1 MFEMLKEQ
9 PADPLLALIK
19 LFKSD
24 PRPRKLDLGV
34 GVYRDETGATPIMRA
49 MKAAEK
55 VLLENQTT
63 KTYLG
68 PEGDMQFVE
77 LLKPIIFGKDHKF
90 GDRLVGVQTPGGS
103 GALRIG
109 AELITSARPDAQLW
123 ISNPTWPN
131 HPPMLGAT
139 GLTLF
144 TYQYFNSVTQ
154 TLLFDE
160 MIEAFNRANPGDVVL
175 LHGCCHNPTGSDLS
189 PAQWDT
195 VAELLVKRGLIPF
208 IDLAYLGLGD
218 GLEADAY
225 GVRKV
230 LNTVEEALVAFSC
243 DKNFALYR
251 ERTGVL
257 YGLGK
262 NAAQAA
268 ALVSHMAVGA
278 RVTWSMPPD
287 HGAAA
292 VRIIL
297 ESEELTKSWKSE
309 LTEMAARI
317 GSVRKA
323 VANSHPGLAFIAD
336 QKGLFSNLSIKPEQV
351 TALRSDHGVYMA
363 GSGRINL
370 AGLRVEDAKAFTDA
384 LVGVRHLPAV

>member
-19 LFKSD
+19 LLKSD
-24 PRPRKLDLGV
+24 PRPNKLDLGV
-34 GVYRDETGATPIMRA
+34 GVYRDETGGTPIMKA
-49 MKAAEK
+49 VKAAEK
-55 VLLENQTT
+55 ILLEQQPT

-68 PEGDMQFVE
+68 PEGDMGFVE
-77 LLKPIIFGKDHKF
+77 LLKPIIFGRDHKF
-90 GDRLVGVQTPGGS
+90 GDRLVGIQTPGGS

-109 AELITSARPDAQLW
+109 AELITSARPEAQLW

-131 HPPMLGAT
+131 HAPMLGAT
-139 GLTLF
+139 GLTLL
-144 TYQYFNSVTQ
+144 TYQYFNSVNQ
-154 TLLFDE
+154 TLLFNE
-160 MIEAFNRANPGDVVL
+160 MVDAFNRANPGDVVL
-175 LHGCCHNPTGSDLS
+175 LHGCCHNPTGADLS
-189 PAQWDT
+189 NAQWDA

-251 ERTGVL
+251 ERTGAL
-257 YGLGK
+257 YALGK
-262 NAAQAA
+262 TPAQAA
-268 ALVSHMAVGA
+268 AIASHMSAGA
-278 RVTWSMPPD
+278 RITWSMPPD

-292 VRIIL
+292 VRLIL
-297 ESEELTKSWKSE
+297 ESEELTKMWRKE
-309 LTEMAARI
+309 LVEMAQRI
-317 GSVRKA
+317 GAVRKA
-323 VANSHPGLAFIAD
+323 VSASHPALGFIEK
-336 QKGLFSNLSIKPEQV
+336 QKGLFSNLAIKPEQIS
-351 TALRSDHGVYMA
+351 ALRSDHGVYMA

-370 AGLRVEDAKAFTDA
+370 AGLRVEDAKAFKDA
-384 LVGVRHLPAV
+384 LVGVGHLPRN